1 MTFTLGDLI
10 FDKYRIERELGR
22 GAFGMVYLARHTTL
36 GTLVAIK
43 MLHSEMTGVSSTM
56 LNDYKKRFY
65 LESKAK
71 IDHPNVVK
79 VNNFEA
85 DAAGALLLEME
96 YVPGGTLADLLKQG
110 PAPIEQV
117 LAVLRDGLAGLTAM
131 HEHARGTFV
140 HRDLKPSNIL
150 LDATGRAK
158 IADLGSAQTPWDNPS
173 LLGTLAPPHPGT
185 AGYRSPEHEVGNSL
199 LTPSADVY
207 GLGCVAFELLTGK
220 RWFDAQ
226 RDADGPRDLRGD
238 VPDWLD
244 AIVRRMLNETPG
256 KKKADRDDATKR
268 YVDCRDVAQAMK
280 QGADEAKRKV
290 EAEEAER
297 ERQEREAE
305 AKRKVEAEQAE
316 RIRKEQEA
324 IECYSR
330 GVIYHNKGDYDCAIA
345 EYGKAIELNPNNP
358 DYWFQRGK
366 SYSRNNNETQ
376 AIADYNSA
384 IQINPNKHDYYY
396 ERSSSYFKR
405 QDILRYLTDK
415 IKADHMVR
423 MSSAGRHLI

>member
-1 MTFTLGDLI
+1 MAPPLFRPHSDLLNG
-10 FDKYRIERELGR
+10 KYRIEAYI
-22 GAFGMVYLARHTTL
+22 GAGSFGQVYKARHVRLDTL
-36 GTLVAIK
+36 RALKV
-43 MLHSEMTGVSSTM
+43 LHPEMTGVGSTA
-56 LNDYKKRFY
+56 LNDYKKRFD
-65 LESKAK
+65 LEAKLGAK

-79 VNNFEA
+79 VHNFEA

-110 PAPIEQV
+110 PAPIERV
-117 LAVLRDGLAGLTAM
+117 LAALRDGLAGLTAM
-131 HEHARGTFV
+131 HEHALGTFV

-226 RDADGPRDLRGD
+226 RNADGPRDLRPD

-268 YVDCRDVAQAMK
+268 YVDCRDVAQAVQQATDAEQA
-280 QGADEAKRKV
+280 QGAARAAALARKREQKAAAAAV
-290 EAEEAER
+290 EAEVAAARAREQKAAAEAEQQRQATEWAEQVER
-297 ERQEREAE
+297 ERQ
-305 AKRKVEAEQAE
+305 QAA
-316 RIRKEQEA
+316 Q
-324 IECYSR
+324 
-330 GVIYHNKGDYDCAIA
+330 IA
-345 EYGKAIELNPNNP
+345 EYARQTEVALSAARWGEARRHARAWLALQPDSAPAHAALKRAETEQDKANMARTRRRALLLL
-358 DYWFQRGK
+358 
-366 SYSRNNNETQ
+366 S
-376 AIADYNSA
+376 
-384 IQINPNKHDYYY
+384 
-396 ERSSSYFKR
+396 
-405 QDILRYLTDK
+405 
-415 IKADHMVR
+415 
-423 MSSAGRHLI
+423 LIHI